1 MYVNQTV
8 MLYAL
13 NLYSEVC
20 QLFLNK
26 TGKKWKTNKSKNI
39 SLWRRTV
46 KVLLWVRV
54 TAEDQ
59 RAGRSYRGDRP
70 STGPQK
76 RLETSRKKKKKAE
89 RPRKDHRF
97 YTYWKKCFPYSKN
110 MLTIE
115 NLENTFSLHI
125 LKLLCI
131 YHEHFSILLNFLWH
145 WF

>member
-76 RLETSRKKKKKAE
+76 RLETSRKKKKKQ
-89 RPRKDHRF
+89 KDQGKITDFIHIE
-97 YTYWKKCFPYSKN
+97 KN
-110 MLTIE
+110 V
-115 NLENTFSLHI
+115 SHI
-125 LKLLCI
+125 VKTCLL
-131 YHEHFSILLNFLWH
+131 
-145 WF
+145 